1 MKLFTLPN
9 FITLGNLICGCLGII
24 MVLNSEYANASIL
37 MLMALILD
45 FLDGFVARLL
55 KISSEI
61 GKQLDSLADVV
72 TFGVLP
78 SLIIYKLIENANI
91 QPEYL
96 KYSAFIMAAAS
107 ALRLAKFNID
117 TRQSDSFIGL
127 PTPANGMVVAT
138 FPFLINDYG
147 RLGEIVNN
155 PWVLIAYVLL
165 FSFLLNAE
173 IPLFALKFKNFSWK
187 DNKMKFIFLIACILL
202 ILAFKLA
209 AIPLIILIYILLSIA
224 VMKSKKPIS

>member
-1 MKLFTLPN
+1 
-9 FITLGNLICGCLGII
+9 
-24 MVLNSEYANASIL
+24 MVLSGEFSNASIL
-37 MLMALILD
+37 MLVALILD

-55 KISSEI
+55 KISSDI

-78 SLIIYKLIENANI
+78 SLIIYKLLENSDLE
-91 QPEYL
+91 PSYL
-96 KYSAFIMAAAS
+96 KYAAFVMAAAS

-117 TRQSDSFIGL
+117 NRQSDSFIGL

-147 RLGEIVNN
+147 KLGEIVNN
-155 PWVLIAYVLL
+155 PWVLLAYVLV

-173 IPLFALKFKNFSWK
+173 IPLFALKFKKFGWK
-187 DNKMKFIFLIACILL
+187 ENQLKYIFLISCVLL
-202 ILAFKLA
+202 ILAFQLA
-209 AIPLIILIYILLSIA
+209 AVPLIILVYVLLSLAI
-224 VMKSKKPIS
+224 SKTKKV

>member
-1 MKLFTLPN
+1 MKLFTIPN

-24 MVLNSEYANASIL
+24 MVLNSDFASASIL
-37 MLMALILD
+37 MLVALILD
-45 FLDGFVARLL
+45 FFDGFVARLL

-78 SLIIYKLIENANI
+78 SLIIYKLLENSNI

-96 KYSAFIMAAAS
+96 KYSAFILAAAS

-127 PTPANGMVVAT
+127 PTPANAMVVAT

-147 RLGEIVNN
+147 RLGELVNN
-155 PWVLIAYVLL
+155 PWVLIAYVLI

-173 IPLFALKFKNFSWK
+173 LPLFALKFKNFGWK
-187 DNKMKFIFLIACILL
+187 DNKIKFIFLIGCLL
-202 ILAFKLA
+202 SLLAFKLA
-209 AIPLIILIYILLSIA
+209 AVPLIILAYVLLSLG
-224 VMKSKKPIS
+224 VMNSKSKKN

>member
-1 MKLFTLPN
+1 
-9 FITLGNLICGCLGII
+9 
-24 MVLNSEYANASIL
+24 MVLSGEFSNASIL
-37 MLMALILD
+37 MLVALILD

-55 KISSEI
+55 KISSDI

-78 SLIIYKLIENANI
+78 SLIIYKLLENSDLE
-91 QPEYL
+91 PSYL
-96 KYSAFIMAAAS
+96 KYAAFVMAAAS

-117 TRQSDSFIGL
+117 NRQSDSFIGL

-147 RLGEIVNN
+147 KLGEIVNN
-155 PWVLIAYVLL
+155 PWVLLAYVLL

-173 IPLFALKFKNFSWK
+173 IPLFALKFKKFGWK
-187 DNKMKFIFLIACILL
+187 ENQLKYIFLIR
-202 ILAFKLA
+202 LAFQLA
-209 AIPLIILIYILLSIA
+209 AVPLIILVYVLLSLAI
-224 VMKSKKPIS
+224 SKTKKV